1 MRKLYLTKRDF
12 MKIVAGTAVSFT
24 FPMPAVRAQET
35 YKPARIRIGTVPY
48 ISAGPY
54 FIAKARGYF
63 EKVGITI
70 EESIFVDGS
79 AAMPMIA
86 AGELDI
92 AAATAGAAYFNM
104 IAKGNPVKMFLAGPR
119 EAPGLGSLPIL
130 VSRQLHE
137 DGLRSLAD
145 FAMLKGK
152 TLAVA
157 AVGSLAQYLF
167 VKALDRVNVS
177 DKDVDWRWGMNGQ
190 TALQV
195 MPAGQIAGVLHPLP
209 GAYAAEASGVAKI
222 AAWSDEI
229 APNVQLSCSVA
240 AEPFLRDNTD
250 AVIRYNMAMLQAQR
264 DYSAASREGNPE
276 IVKII
281 ADATRL
287 SPELVDS
294 TRPRWSGLAEN
305 GLPDIASVMEQQTF
319 WHERTTLLRQMSSQD
334 QIFDLSSAEEAH
346 ARLSEKNPF
355 L

>member
-1 MRKLYLTKRDF
+1 MQHLTKRAF
-12 MKIVAGTAVSFT
+12 MKIAAGTAAT
-24 FPMPAVRAQET
+24 LAFPMPAIRAQQA
-35 YKPARIRIGTVPY
+35 YRPAKIRIGTVPY

-104 IAKGNPVKMFLAGPR
+104 IAKGNPVKMFLAGPQ
-119 EAPGLGSLPIL
+119 ETPGLGSLPIL

-137 DGLRSLAD
+137 DGLRGLAD

-152 TLAVA
+152 TVAVA
-157 AVGSLAQYLF
+157 AVGSIAQYLF
-167 VKALDRVNVS
+167 FKALDRVNVS
-177 DKDVDWRWGMNGQ
+177 DKDVEWRWGMNGQ

-209 GAYAAEASGVAKI
+209 GAYAAEATGVAKI
-222 AAWSDEI
+222 VAWSDEI
-229 APNVQLSCSVA
+229 APSVQLSCAVA
-240 AEPFLRDNTD
+240 SETFLEDNTD
-250 AVIRYNMAMLQAQR
+250 AVIRYNMAILQGQR
-264 DYSAASREGNPE
+264 DYGAASRDGNPE

-287 SPELVDS
+287 PPELVDS
-294 TRPRWSGLAEN
+294 TRPRWSGLVED
-305 GLPDIASVMEQQTF
+305 GLPNIQSVMEQQAF
-319 WHERTTLLRQMSSQD
+319 WHERTTLLRQMSGED
-334 QIFDLSSAEEAH
+334 QIFDVSTAKQAH
-346 ARLSEKNPF
+346 GRLSEKNPF